1 MSFAE
6 LPDFIKCADMT
17 RPTHL
22 PLQASRRFFL
32 HRSAQAV
39 MLGGALGLAG
49 RSARASTPRL
59 RSLALDHTHTRERI
73 DLVYASGEHYVPQAL
88 GSLNHFL
95 RDHYSG
101 DVGRIDPQLFDLL
114 HDVRQALGSEV
125 PLTYQIISGYRS
137 PLTNARLRS
146 TRSGGVAKQS
156 LHMEGKAIDV
166 RLPGVPLAE
175 LRDAALSLKAGG
187 VGYYPHD
194 QFVHIDTGRV
204 RSW

>member
-6 LPDFIKCADMT
+6 LPDSIKYLAMT
-17 RPTHL
+17 RPTLL

-39 MLGGALGLAG
+39 LLGGALGLAG
-49 RSARASTPRL
+49 RSARASAPRP
-59 RSLALDHTHTRERI
+59 RSLVLDHTHTHERI

-88 GSLNHFL
+88 GTLNHFL

-101 DVGRIDPQLFDLL
+101 DVGQMDPQLFDLL
-114 HDVRQALGSEV
+114 HEVRRALGSGA
-125 PLTYQIISGYRS
+125 PQSYQIISGYRS
-137 PLTNARLRS
+137 PLTNARLRN
-146 TRSGGVAKQS
+146 TRGGGVASHS
-156 LHMEGKAIDV
+156 LHMDGKAIDI

-187 VGYYPHD
+187 VGYYPRD

-204 RSW
+204 RTW

>member
-1 MSFAE
+1 MKRLTLISQQ
-6 LPDFIKCADMT
+6 P
-17 RPTHL
+17 
-22 PLQASRRFFL
+22 SRRSFL
-32 HRSAQAV
+32 HRSAQA
-39 MLGGALGLAG
+39 MLIGGTLGMAG
-49 RSARASTPRL
+49 RSARAAATSL
-59 RSLALDHTHTRERI
+59 RSLALDHTHTGERI
-73 DLVYASGEHYVPQAL
+73 DLVYASGEQYLPQAL

-114 HDVRQALGSEV
+114 HEVRLALGSGA
-125 PLTYQIISGYRS
+125 PLSYQIISGYRS

-146 TRSGGVAKQS
+146 SRGGGVASHS
-156 LHMEGKAIDV
+156 LHMEGKAIDI

-187 VGYYPHD
+187 VGYYPRD

-204 RSW
+204 RTW

>member
-1 MSFAE
+1 MNFVES
-6 LPDFIKCADMT
+6 PNSIKYEDMT
-17 RPTHL
+17 RSHL
-22 PLQASRRFFL
+22 IPLQASRRSFL

-39 MLGGALGLAG
+39 IFGGALGLAG
-49 RSARASTPRL
+49 RSARASAASA
-59 RSLALDHTHTRERI
+59 RSLMLDHTHTRERI
-73 DLVYASGEHYVPQAL
+73 DLVYASGEQYLPQAL

-101 DVGRIDPQLFDLL
+101 EVGQIDPQLFDLL
-114 HDVRQALGSEV
+114 HKVRQVLGGGV
-125 PLTYQIISGYRS
+125 PLPYQIISGYRG

-146 TRSGGVAKQS
+146 TRGGGVAKHS
-156 LHMEGKAIDV
+156 LHMDGKAIDV

-187 VGYYPHD
+187 VGYYPRD

-204 RSW
+204 RTW

>member
-1 MSFAE
+1 
-6 LPDFIKCADMT
+6 MT
-17 RPTHL
+17 RPKL
-22 PLQASRRFFL
+22 ISLQPSRRSFL
-32 HRSAQAV
+32 HRSAQA
-39 MLGGALGLAG
+39 MLLGGALGLAG
-49 RSARASTPRL
+49 RSARAAAPSA
-59 RSLALDHTHTRERI
+59 RSLVLDHTHTRERI
-73 DLVYASGEHYVPQAL
+73 DLVYASGEHYLPQAL

-101 DVGRIDPQLFDLL
+101 DVGQIDPQLFDLL
-114 HDVRQALGSEV
+114 HAVRLALGSGA
-125 PLTYQIISGYRS
+125 PLSYQIISGYRS

-146 TRSGGVAKQS
+146 TRGGGVASHS
-156 LHMEGKAIDV
+156 LHMDGMAIDV

-187 VGYYPHD
+187 VGYYPRD

>member
-1 MSFAE
+1 MSFVE
-6 LPDFIKCADMT
+6 LPDFIKYVAMK
-17 RPTHL
+17 RPTLL
-22 PLQASRRFFL
+22 PLHTSRRSFL

-39 MLGGALGLAG
+39 MLGGALGMAG
-49 RSARASTPRL
+49 KSARAASPTL
-59 RSLALDHTHTRERI
+59 RSLVLDHTHTRERI

-101 DVGRIDPQLFDLL
+101 EVGQIDPQLFDLL
-114 HDVRQALGSEV
+114 HDVRQRLGSGV
-125 PLTYQIISGYRS
+125 PLTYEIISGYRS

-146 TRSGGVAKQS
+146 TRGGGVASHS
-156 LHMEGKAIDV
+156 LHMDGKAIDV

-187 VGYYPHD
+187 VGYYPRD

-204 RSW
+204 RTW

>member
-1 MSFAE
+1 MR
-6 LPDFIKCADMT
+6 
-17 RPTHL
+17 RPIL
-22 PLQASRRFFL
+22 IPLQPSRRSFL
-32 HRSAQAV
+32 HRSAQA
-39 MLGGALGLAG
+39 MLLGGALGLAG
-49 RSARASTPRL
+49 RSARAAATSV
-59 RSLALDHTHTRERI
+59 RSLMLDHTHTRERI

-101 DVGRIDPQLFDLL
+101 DVGQIDPQLFDLL
-114 HDVRQALGSEV
+114 HDVRQALGSGV

-137 PLTNARLRS
+137 PVTNARLRS
-146 TRSGGVAKQS
+146 TRGGGVASHS

-187 VGYYPHD
+187 VGYYPRE
-194 QFVHIDTGRV
+194 QFVHLDTGRV
-204 RSW
+204 RAW